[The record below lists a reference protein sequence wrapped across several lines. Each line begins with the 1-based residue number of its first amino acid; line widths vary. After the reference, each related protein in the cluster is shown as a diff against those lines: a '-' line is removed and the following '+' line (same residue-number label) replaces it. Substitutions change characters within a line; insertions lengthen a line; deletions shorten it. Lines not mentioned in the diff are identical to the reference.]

1 MFHSCILGS
10 SVPEISQARILEW
23 VVISFSRGSSQ
34 PGDRPK
40 SPALEGRF
48 FTTAPPGKPRIR
60 VCSSKYTELKGTEGE
75 LLSKLGETG
84 SQFDTHST
92 AKESDYIIQTS
103 LLLLVFVLPQIPLP
117 LPLSGGR
124 NKYIYIYIVHFIKS
138 NKLGN
143 WCRENEKK

>member
-1 MFHSCILGS
+1 MFHSCIPGS
-10 SVPEISQARILEW
+10 SVPEISQARILER

-48 FTTAPPGKPRIR
+48 FTTAPPGKPHIC

-75 LLSKLGETG
+75 LLRKLGETG

-124 NKYIYIYIVHFIKS
+124 NKYIYIVHF
-138 NKLGN
+138 
-143 WCRENEKK
+143 KKVTN